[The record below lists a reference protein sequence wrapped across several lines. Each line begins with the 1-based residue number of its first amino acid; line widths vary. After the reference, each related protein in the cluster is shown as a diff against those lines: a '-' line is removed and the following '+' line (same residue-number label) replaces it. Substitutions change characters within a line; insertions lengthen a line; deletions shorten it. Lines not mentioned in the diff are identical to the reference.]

1 LVLELWLGD
10 YAGNVLGAKCSYK
23 MQSLEPDI
31 DEIVAASEAVIFC
44 KDVGLRD
51 VIMEGDALNVV
62 KEINSAPPYLS
73 RLGHFVEAIKKE
85 FDSFNSIFF
94 IHVSKD
100 LNSATHILAKEA
112 SRLCLDHVWL
122 EETPNCIH
130 NVVIREQV
138 VPRS

>member
-44 KDVGLRD
+44 KDVGFRD

-73 RLGHFVEAIKKE
+73 RLGHFYSCVQGSQFCNTYSSKGSFSSLSRSCVAGG
-85 FDSFNSIFF
+85 DS
-94 IHVSKD
+94 
-100 LNSATHILAKEA
+100 
-112 SRLCLDHVWL
+112 
-122 EETPNCIH
+122 
-130 NVVIREQV
+130 
-138 VPRS
+138 